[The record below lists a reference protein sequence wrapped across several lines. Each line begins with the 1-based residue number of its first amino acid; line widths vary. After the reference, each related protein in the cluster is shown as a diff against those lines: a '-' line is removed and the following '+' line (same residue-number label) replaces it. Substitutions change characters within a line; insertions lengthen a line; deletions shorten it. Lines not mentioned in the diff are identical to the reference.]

1 MSNLIESDGDDEF
14 SSVRRV
20 WNEDDERFYFAVVD
34 VIEVLVETERARK
47 YWNDLKTRVRKQA
60 GIELSDFCGQFPMKH
75 KKNGRTYQTDCADRE
90 GMFRIIQSIPSPK
103 AEPIKR
109 WLAQVANERI
119 EEIENPALV
128 LERMKETY
136 RLKGYDDEW
145 IEKRIQSI
153 VIRNEL
159 TDEWDDR
166 GVKKGLEYAILTAE
180 ISKGTF
186 GITPSEHKKVKGL
199 KRQNLRDHMTG
210 LELVFNMLG
219 EASTTEITRT
229 NDAQGLDENKIAAR
243 QGGKIAGN
251 ARRELEA
258 QTGEDVVSS
267 DNFLSKPNDD
277 QPKLL
282 GDE

>member
-1 MSNLIESDGDDEF
+1 MSNLIEPDGNDEF
-14 SSVRRV
+14 ASVRRV
-20 WNEDDERFYFAVVD
+20 WSEDDDRWYFVVVD
-34 VIEVLVETERARK
+34 VVSVLTESKDASA
-47 YWNDLKTRVRKQA
+47 YWRQMKQREK
-60 GIELSDFCGQFPMKH
+60 ELVTICHKFPMKH
-75 KKNGRTYQTDCADRE
+75 PTNNRMYQTDCADRE

-119 EEIENPALV
+119 EEIENPALA

-186 GITPSEHKKVKGL
+186 GITPSEHKKVKRL

-229 NDAQGLDENKIAAR
+229 NDAQGLEQNKDAAR
-243 QGGKIAGN
+243 QGGRIAGN

-258 QTGEDVVSS
+258 QTGEDVVSG
-267 DNFLSKPNDD
+267 DNFLPKPDDD